1 LRCKPEIYLDDLVR
15 RGISSFTKMPQNELE
30 AGLKR
35 LKLDLDYGFWG
46 QKYAHL
52 LSQREYDAGYRIL
65 VTK

>member
-1 LRCKPEIYLDDLVR
+1 
-15 RGISSFTKMPQNELE
+15 MPQNELE